1 MEDNIEIEIS
11 ETNRRNE
18 QIIINKKHKFN
29 FSFQRKDKSKIY
41 RCTEYKT
48 LNKCKSLIILNDKKE
63 VLKYESLHNHLEKEI
78 DVSISVAKHKIKEEI
93 KKNSIPM
100 DIKLKHIFN
109 AVSQEMGLICPEYST
124 IRSQIIRNINKQFPL
139 NIKSFDDIPIES
151 KYYKMKRNESFMII
165 KNTDLIIFQSPFQAY
180 LFSNYHKNIFT
191 DGTFYAAPKFSYQL
205 FITKTYVGEFN
216 MFYTTSISILK
227 NKKQSTYETL
237 FKEIKKNANKFRSN
251 TLITTINFHCD
262 FEQGISNA
270 AKKVFPN
277 INIKYCVWYYKR
289 SLEKQKNISC
299 YHEVKNNNDVYI
311 YYKAI
316 SNLPF
321 INPNYIFDIY
331 IIIKR
336 ICQKKMY
343 NNFLQFLEYFNKNYL
358 LKYNVNN
365 WNYYENIEHLT
376 NNASESY
383 NSYLNNIFPNKPLFY
398 KLIYI
403 LKEEENLSYNDY
415 QRRTKGN
422 WKKKQ
427 KIFSATDEIKILI
440 ENYKSKEINLFYNGC
455 NRNELIKLWKE
466 CLIDLND
473 ININLK

>member
-1 MEDNIEIEIS
+1 MGKDNIEIEIS
-11 ETNRRNE
+11 ETNRGNE

-100 DIKLKHIFN
+100 DIKPKHIFN
-109 AVSQEMGLICPEYST
+109 AVSQEMGLIS
-124 IRSQIIRNINKQFPL
+124 
-139 NIKSFDDIPIES
+139 
-151 KYYKMKRNESFMII
+151 
-165 KNTDLIIFQSPFQAY
+165 Y
-180 LFSNYHKNIFT
+180 LFSNYHKNIFA
-191 DGTFYAAPKFSYQL
+191 DGTFYAAPKFGYQL
-205 FITKTYVGEFN
+205 FISRTYVGEFN

-237 FKEIKKNANKFRSN
+237 FKEIEKNANKFRSN

-277 INIKYCVWYYKR
+277 INIKYCVWHYKR
-289 SLEKQKNISC
+289 SLEKQKNILC

-316 SNLPF
+316 SNLP
-321 INPNYIFDIY
+321 
-331 IIIKR
+331 
-336 ICQKKMY
+336 
-343 NNFLQFLEYFNKNYL
+343 
-358 LKYNVNN
+358 
-365 WNYYENIEHLT
+365 
-376 NNASESY
+376 
-383 NSYLNNIFPNKPLFY
+383 YLNNIFPNKPLFY

-440 ENYKSKEINLFYNGC
+440 ENYKSKEINLFYSGC

-473 ININLK
+473 ININLR

>member
-1 MEDNIEIEIS
+1 MKVNIEIEI
-11 ETNRRNE
+11 N
-18 QIIINKKHKFN
+18 
-29 FSFQRKDKSKIY
+29 KSKIY

-48 LNKCKSLIILNDKKE
+48 LNKCKSLIILNNKKE
-63 VLKYESLHNHLEKEI
+63 VLKNESLHNHLEKEI
-78 DVSISVAKHKIKEEI
+78 DVSISIAKHKIKEEI

-100 DIKLKHIFN
+100 DIKPKHIFN
-109 AVSQEMGLICPEYST
+109 AVSQEMGLLCPQYRT
-124 IRSQIIRNINKQFPL
+124 IRSQIIKNINKQFPP

-151 KYYKMKRNESFMII
+151 EYYKTKRNENFMIF

-180 LFSNYHKNIFT
+180 LFSNYHKNIFA

-205 FITKTYVGEFN
+205 FITRTYVEEFN

-270 AKKVFPN
+270 AKK
-277 INIKYCVWYYKR
+277 
-289 SLEKQKNISC
+289 
-299 YHEVKNNNDVYI
+299 
-311 YYKAI
+311 
-316 SNLPF
+316 
-321 INPNYIFDIY
+321 
-331 IIIKR
+331 
-336 ICQKKMY
+336 
-343 NNFLQFLEYFNKNYL
+343 
-358 LKYNVNN
+358 YNVNN

-383 NSYLNNIFPNKPLFY
+383 NSYLN
-398 KLIYI
+398 
-403 LKEEENLSYNDY
+403 KEEDLSYNDY

-466 CLIDLND
+466 CLIDLNN

>member
-1 MEDNIEIEIS
+1 MEDNIEIEI
-11 ETNRRNE
+11 N
-18 QIIINKKHKFN
+18 
-29 FSFQRKDKSKIY
+29 KSKIY

-100 DIKLKHIFN
+100 DIKPKHIFN
-109 AVSQEMGLICPEYST
+109 AVSQEMRLICPEYST
-124 IRSQIIRNINKQFPL
+124 IRSQIIRNINKQFPP

-151 KYYKMKRNESFMII
+151 EYYKTKRNENFMIF

-180 LFSNYHKNIFT
+180 LFSNYHKNIFA

-205 FITKTYVGEFN
+205 FITRTYVGEFN

-237 FKEIKKNANKFRSN
+237 FKEIKKNPNKFRSN

-262 FEQGISNA
+262 FEQGISNV

-277 INIKYCVWYYKR
+277 INIKYCVWHYKR
-289 SLEKQKNISC
+289 SLEKQKNILC
-299 YHEVKNNNDVYI
+299 YHEVKNNND
-311 YYKAI
+311 
-316 SNLPF
+316 
-321 INPNYIFDIY
+321 
-331 IIIKR
+331 
-336 ICQKKMY
+336 
-343 NNFLQFLEYFNKNYL
+343 
-358 LKYNVNN
+358 YNVNN

-422 WKKKQ
+422 
-427 KIFSATDEIKILI
+427 
-440 ENYKSKEINLFYNGC
+440 
-455 NRNELIKLWKE
+455 
-466 CLIDLND
+466 
-473 ININLK
+473 

>member
-11 ETNRRNE
+11 ETNRGNE

-100 DIKLKHIFN
+100 DIKPKHIFN

-124 IRSQIIRNINKQFPL
+124 IRSQIIRNINKQFPP
-139 NIKSFDDIPIES
+139 NIKGFDDIPIES
-151 KYYKMKRNESFMII
+151 EYYKMKRNENFMIF
-165 KNTDLIIFQSPFQAY
+165 KNTDLIIFQSPFQVY
-180 LFSNYHKNIFT
+180 LFSNYHKNIFA

-205 FITKTYVGEFN
+205 FITRTYVGEFN
-216 MFYTTSISILK
+216 MLYTTSISILK

-262 FEQGISNA
+262 FEQ
-270 AKKVFPN
+270 
-277 INIKYCVWYYKR
+277 
-289 SLEKQKNISC
+289 
-299 YHEVKNNNDVYI
+299 
-311 YYKAI
+311 
-316 SNLPF
+316 
-321 INPNYIFDIY
+321 
-331 IIIKR
+331 
-336 ICQKKMY
+336 
-343 NNFLQFLEYFNKNYL
+343 
-358 LKYNVNN
+358 
-365 WNYYENIEHLT
+365 EHLT

>member
-11 ETNRRNE
+11 ETNRGNE
-18 QIIINKKHKFN
+18 RIIINKKHKFN

-78 DVSISVAKHKIKEEI
+78 DVSISVAEHKIKEEI

-100 DIKLKHIFN
+100 DIKPKHIFN
-109 AVSQEMGLICPEYST
+109 AISQEMGLIYPEYST
-124 IRSQIIRNINKQFPL
+124 IRSQIIRNINKQFPP
-139 NIKSFDDIPIES
+139 NIKCFDDIPIES
-151 KYYKMKRNESFMII
+151 EYYKTKRNENFMIF

-180 LFSNYHKNIFT
+180 LFSNYHKNIFA

-205 FITKTYVGEFN
+205 FITRTYVGEFN

-227 NKKQSTYETL
+227 S
-237 FKEIKKNANKFRSN
+237 
-251 TLITTINFHCD
+251 
-262 FEQGISNA
+262 ISNA

-277 INIKYCVWYYKR
+277 INIKYCVWHYKR
-289 SLEKQKNISC
+289 SLEKQKNILC
-299 YHEVKNNNDVYI
+299 YHEVKNNNDY
-311 YYKAI
+311 
-316 SNLPF
+316 
-321 INPNYIFDIY
+321 
-331 IIIKR
+331 
-336 ICQKKMY
+336 
-343 NNFLQFLEYFNKNYL
+343 
-358 LKYNVNN
+358 
-365 WNYYENIEHLT
+365 LT

-415 QRRTKGN
+415 QRRAKGN

>member
-11 ETNRRNE
+11 ETNRGNE

-100 DIKLKHIFN
+100 DIKPKHIFN

-124 IRSQIIRNINKQFPL
+124 IRSQIIRNINKQFPP
-139 NIKSFDDIPIES
+139 NIKGFDDIPIES
-151 KYYKMKRNESFMII
+151 EYYKTKRNENFMIF

-180 LFSNYHKNIFT
+180 LFSNYHKNIFA

-205 FITKTYVGEFN
+205 FITRTYVGEFN
-216 MFYTTSISILK
+216 MLYTTSISILK

-277 INIKYCVWYYKR
+277 INIKYCVWHYKR
-289 SLEKQKNISC
+289 SLEKQKNILC
-299 YHEVKNNNDVYI
+299 YHEVKNNND
-311 YYKAI
+311 
-316 SNLPF
+316 NLS
-321 INPNYIFDIY
+321 
-331 IIIKR
+331 
-336 ICQKKMY
+336 KKKY

-440 ENYKSKEINLFYNGC
+440 ENYNSKEINLFYNGC

>member
-11 ETNRRNE
+11 ETNRGNE
-18 QIIINKKHKFN
+18 QIIINKKNKFN

-78 DVSISVAKHKIKEEI
+78 NV
-93 KKNSIPM
+93 
-100 DIKLKHIFN
+100 
-109 AVSQEMGLICPEYST
+109 T
-124 IRSQIIRNINKQFPL
+124 IRSQIIRNINKQFPP

-151 KYYKMKRNESFMII
+151 EYYKTKRNENFII
-165 KNTDLIIFQSPFQAY
+165 FKNTDLIIFQSPFQAY
-180 LFSNYHKNIFT
+180 LFSNYHKNIFA
-191 DGTFYAAPKFSYQL
+191 DGTFYAAPKFNYQ
-205 FITKTYVGEFN
+205 
-216 MFYTTSISILK
+216 
-227 NKKQSTYETL
+227 
-237 FKEIKKNANKFRSN
+237 SN

-270 AKKVFPN
+270 AKKVFPD
-277 INIKYCVWYYKR
+277 INIKYCVWHYKR
-289 SLEKQKNISC
+289 SLEKQKNILC
-299 YHEVKNNNDVYI
+299 YHEVKNNND
-311 YYKAI
+311 
-316 SNLPF
+316 
-321 INPNYIFDIY
+321 
-331 IIIKR
+331 
-336 ICQKKMY
+336 
-343 NNFLQFLEYFNKNYL
+343 
-358 LKYNVNN
+358 YNVNN

-376 NNASESY
+376 NNTSESY

-415 QRRTKGN
+415 QKRTKGN

-427 KIFSATDEIKILI
+427 KIFSTTDEIKILI
-440 ENYKSKEINLFYNGC
+440 ENYKSNEINLFYNGC

-473 ININLK
+473 ININFK

>member
-11 ETNRRNE
+11 ETNRGNE
-18 QIIINKKHKFN
+18 QIIINKKYKFN

-48 LNKCKSLIILNDKKE
+48 LNKCKSLIILNDKKK

-78 DVSISVAKHKIKEEI
+78 DVPISVAKHKIKEKI

-100 DIKLKHIFN
+100 DIKPKHIFN
-109 AVSQEMGLICPEYST
+109 AVSQEMGLICPEYNT
-124 IRSQIIRNINKQFPL
+124 IRSLIIRNINKQFPP

-151 KYYKMKRNESFMII
+151 KYYKTKRNENFMIF

-180 LFSNYHKNIFT
+180 LFSNYHKNIFA

-205 FITKTYVGEFN
+205 FITRTYVGEFN
-216 MFYTTSISILK
+216 M
-227 NKKQSTYETL
+227 
-237 FKEIKKNANKFRSN
+237 SN

-277 INIKYCVWYYKR
+277 INIKYCVWHYKR
-289 SLEKQKNISC
+289 SLEKQKNILC
-299 YHEVKNNNDVYI
+299 YHEVKNNND
-311 YYKAI
+311 
-316 SNLPF
+316 
-321 INPNYIFDIY
+321 
-331 IIIKR
+331 
-336 ICQKKMY
+336 Y
-343 NNFLQFLEYFNKNYL
+343 NNFQQFLEYFNKNYL

-383 NSYLNNIFPNKPLFY
+383 NSYLNNIFPNKHLFY

-403 LKEEENLSYNDY
+403 LKEENLSYNDY
-415 QRRTKGN
+415 
-422 WKKKQ
+422 
-427 KIFSATDEIKILI
+427 
-440 ENYKSKEINLFYNGC
+440 
-455 NRNELIKLWKE
+455 
-466 CLIDLND
+466 
-473 ININLK
+473 

>member
-1 MEDNIEIEIS
+1 MEDNIEIVIS
-11 ETNRRNE
+11 ETNRGNE
-18 QIIINKKHKFN
+18 QIIINKKYKFN

-100 DIKLKHIFN
+100 DIKPKHIFN
-109 AVSQEMGLICPEYST
+109 AVSQEMGLICPEYNT
-124 IRSQIIRNINKQFPL
+124 IRSQIIRNINKQFPP

-151 KYYKMKRNESFMII
+151 KYYKTKRNENFMIF

-180 LFSNYHKNIFT
+180 LFSNYHKNIFA
-191 DGTFYAAPKFSYQL
+191 D
-205 FITKTYVGEFN
+205 EFV
-216 MFYTTSISILK
+216 
-227 NKKQSTYETL
+227 KK
-237 FKEIKKNANKFRSN
+237 
-251 TLITTINFHCD
+251 
-262 FEQGISNA
+262 
-270 AKKVFPN
+270 
-277 INIKYCVWYYKR
+277 
-289 SLEKQKNISC
+289 
-299 YHEVKNNNDVYI
+299 
-311 YYKAI
+311 
-316 SNLPF
+316 
-321 INPNYIFDIY
+321 
-331 IIIKR
+331 
-336 ICQKKMY
+336 
-343 NNFLQFLEYFNKNYL
+343 
-358 LKYNVNN
+358 KYNVNN

-422 WKKKQ
+422 WKKKA
-427 KIFSATDEIKILI
+427 K
-440 ENYKSKEINLFYNGC
+440 
-455 NRNELIKLWKE
+455 
-466 CLIDLND
+466 
-473 ININLK
+473 NI

>member
-11 ETNRRNE
+11 ETNRGNE

-29 FSFQRKDKSKIY
+29 FSFQRIDKSKIY

-100 DIKLKHIFN
+100 NIKPKHIFN
-109 AVSQEMGLICPEYST
+109 AISQEMGLTCPEYST
-124 IRSQIIRNINKQFPL
+124 IRSQIIRNINKQFPP

-151 KYYKMKRNESFMII
+151 KYYKTKRNESFII
-165 KNTDLIIFQSPFQAY
+165 FKNTDLIIFQSPFQAY
-180 LFSNYHKNIFT
+180 LFSNYHKNIFE

-205 FITKTYVGEFN
+205 FITSTYVGEFN
-216 MFYTTSISILK
+216 M
-227 NKKQSTYETL
+227 
-237 FKEIKKNANKFRSN
+237 SN

-277 INIKYCVWYYKR
+277 INIKYCVWHYKR
-289 SLEKQKNISC
+289 SLEKQKNILC
-299 YHEVKNNNDVYI
+299 YHEVKNNND
-311 YYKAI
+311 
-316 SNLPF
+316 
-321 INPNYIFDIY
+321 
-331 IIIKR
+331 
-336 ICQKKMY
+336 
-343 NNFLQFLEYFNKNYL
+343 
-358 LKYNVNN
+358 YNVNN

-376 NNASESY
+376 NNASEFY

-403 LKEEENLSYNDY
+403 LKVLKEEENLSYNDY
-415 QRRTKGN
+415 QRRTKGT

-427 KIFSATDEIKILI
+427 KIFSVTDKIKILI
-440 ENYKSKEINLFYNGC
+440 ENYRSKEINLFYNGC

>member
-1 MEDNIEIEIS
+1 MEDNIEIEIIS
-11 ETNRRNE
+11 ETNRGNE
-18 QIIINKKHKFN
+18 QIIINKKYKFN

-100 DIKLKHIFN
+100 DIKPKHIFN
-109 AVSQEMGLICPEYST
+109 AVSQEIGLIYPK
-124 IRSQIIRNINKQFPL
+124 IIRNINKQFPP
-139 NIKSFDDIPIES
+139 NIKSFDDIPFES
-151 KYYKMKRNESFMII
+151 EYYKTKRNENFMIF

-191 DGTFYAAPKFSYQL
+191 DG
-205 FITKTYVGEFN
+205 I
-216 MFYTTSISILK
+216 
-227 NKKQSTYETL
+227 
-237 FKEIKKNANKFRSN
+237 SN
-251 TLITTINFHCD
+251 T
-262 FEQGISNA
+262 

-277 INIKYCVWYYKR
+277 INIKYCVWHYKR
-289 SLEKQKNISC
+289 SLEKQKNILC
-299 YHEVKNNNDVYI
+299 YHEVKNNN
-311 YYKAI
+311 
-316 SNLPF
+316 N
-321 INPNYIFDIY
+321 
-331 IIIKR
+331 
-336 ICQKKMY
+336 Y

-403 LKEEENLSYNDY
+403 SKEEENLSYNDY

-427 KIFSATDEIKILI
+427 KIFSATGEIKILI

>member
-11 ETNRRNE
+11 ETNRGNE

-41 RCTEYKT
+41 RCIEYKT

-78 DVSISVAKHKIKEEI
+78 DVSISVAKHRIKEEI

-100 DIKLKHIFN
+100 DIKPKHIFN
-109 AVSQEMGLICPEYST
+109 AVSQEMGLICPDYST
-124 IRSQIIRNINKQFPL
+124 IRSQIIRNINKQFPP

-151 KYYKMKRNESFMII
+151 EYYKTKRNENFMIF

-180 LFSNYHKNIFT
+180 LFSNYYKNIFA
-191 DGTFYAAPKFSYQL
+191 DGTFYAAPKFSYQ
-205 FITKTYVGEFN
+205 
-216 MFYTTSISILK
+216 
-227 NKKQSTYETL
+227 
-237 FKEIKKNANKFRSN
+237 SN
-251 TLITTINFHCD
+251 TLITTINFHYD

-289 SLEKQKNISC
+289 SLEKQKNILR
-299 YHEVKNNNDVYI
+299 YHEVKNNND
-311 YYKAI
+311 
-316 SNLPF
+316 
-321 INPNYIFDIY
+321 
-331 IIIKR
+331 
-336 ICQKKMY
+336 Y
-343 NNFLQFLEYFNKNYL
+343 NNFQQFLEYFNKNYL
-358 LKYNVNN
+358 PKYNVNN

-422 WKKKQ
+422 WKKEQ

>member
-1 MEDNIEIEIS
+1 
-11 ETNRRNE
+11 
-18 QIIINKKHKFN
+18 
-29 FSFQRKDKSKIY
+29 
-41 RCTEYKT
+41 
-48 LNKCKSLIILNDKKE
+48 
-63 VLKYESLHNHLEKEI
+63 
-78 DVSISVAKHKIKEEI
+78 
-93 KKNSIPM
+93 
-100 DIKLKHIFN
+100 
-109 AVSQEMGLICPEYST
+109 MGLICPEYST
-124 IRSQIIRNINKQFPL
+124 IRSQIIRNINKQFPP

-151 KYYKMKRNESFMII
+151 EYFKTKRNENFMIF

-180 LFSNYHKNIFT
+180 LFSNYHKNIFA

-205 FITKTYVGEFN
+205 FITRTYVGEFN

-262 FEQGISNA
+262 FEQEFV
-270 AKKVFPN
+270 KK
-277 INIKYCVWYYKR
+277 
-289 SLEKQKNISC
+289 
-299 YHEVKNNNDVYI
+299 
-311 YYKAI
+311 
-316 SNLPF
+316 
-321 INPNYIFDIY
+321 
-331 IIIKR
+331 
-336 ICQKKMY
+336 KKY

-427 KIFSATDEIKILI
+427 KIFSVTYEIKILI
-440 ENYKSKEINLFYNGC
+440 ENYKSKEINLIYNGC
-455 NRNELIKLWKE
+455 NRNELSYGK
-466 CLIDLND
+466 NV
-473 ININLK
+473 

>member
-78 DVSISVAKHKIKEEI
+78 DHKIKEEI

-100 DIKLKHIFN
+100 DIKPKHIFN

-124 IRSQIIRNINKQFPL
+124 IRSQIIRNINKQFPP
-139 NIKSFDDIPIES
+139 NIKSFDDILIES
-151 KYYKMKRNESFMII
+151 KYYKTKRNENFMIF

-180 LFSNYHKNIFT
+180 LFSNY
-191 DGTFYAAPKFSYQL
+191 G
-205 FITKTYVGEFN
+205 
-216 MFYTTSISILK
+216 
-227 NKKQSTYETL
+227 
-237 FKEIKKNANKFRSN
+237 RSN

-277 INIKYCVWYYKR
+277 INIKYCVWNYKR
-289 SLEKQKNISC
+289 SLEKQKNILC
-299 YHEVKNNNDVYI
+299 YHEVKNNND
-311 YYKAI
+311 
-316 SNLPF
+316 
-321 INPNYIFDIY
+321 
-331 IIIKR
+331 
-336 ICQKKMY
+336 
-343 NNFLQFLEYFNKNYL
+343 
-358 LKYNVNN
+358 YNVNN

-383 NSYLNNIFPNKPLFY
+383 NK
-398 KLIYI
+398 
-403 LKEEENLSYNDY
+403 EENLSYNDY
-415 QRRTKGN
+415 QRRTKGT

-455 NRNELIKLWKE
+455 NRNELVKLWKD

-473 ININLK
+473 ISINLK

>member
-1 MEDNIEIEIS
+1 MEDNIEIEMS
-11 ETNRRNE
+11 ETNRGNE
-18 QIIINKKHKFN
+18 RIIINKKHKFN
-29 FSFQRKDKSKIY
+29 ISIQRKDKSKIY

-78 DVSISVAKHKIKEEI
+78 DVSISVAEHKIKEEI

-100 DIKLKHIFN
+100 DIKPKHIFN
-109 AVSQEMGLICPEYST
+109 AVSQEMGLIYPEYST
-124 IRSQIIRNINKQFPL
+124 IRSQIIRNINKQFPP
-139 NIKSFDDIPIES
+139 NIKCFDDIPIES
-151 KYYKMKRNESFMII
+151 EYYKTKRNENFMIF

-180 LFSNYHKNIFT
+180 LFSNYHKNIFA

-205 FITKTYVGEFN
+205 FITRTYVGEFN

-227 NKKQSTYETL
+227 SKKQYTYETL

-262 FEQGISNA
+262 FEQ
-270 AKKVFPN
+270 
-277 INIKYCVWYYKR
+277 
-289 SLEKQKNISC
+289 
-299 YHEVKNNNDVYI
+299 
-311 YYKAI
+311 
-316 SNLPF
+316 
-321 INPNYIFDIY
+321 
-331 IIIKR
+331 
-336 ICQKKMY
+336 
-343 NNFLQFLEYFNKNYL
+343 EY
-358 LKYNVNN
+358 
-365 WNYYENIEHLT
+365 LT

>member
-11 ETNRRNE
+11 ETNRGNE

-63 VLKYESLHNHLEKEI
+63 EVLKYESLHNHLEKEI
-78 DVSISVAKHKIKEEI
+78 DVSISLAKHRIKEEI

-100 DIKLKHIFN
+100 DIKPKHIFN

-124 IRSQIIRNINKQFPL
+124 IRSQIIRNINKQFPP

-151 KYYKMKRNESFMII
+151 EYYKTKRNENFMIF

-180 LFSNYHKNIFT
+180 LFSNYHKNIFA

-205 FITKTYVGEFN
+205 FITRTYVGEFN
-216 MFYTTSISILK
+216 MFFTTSISILK

-237 FKEIKKNANKFRSN
+237 FKEIKKNENKFRSN

-277 INIKYCVWYYKR
+277 INIKYCVWHYKK
-289 SLEKQKNISC
+289 SLEKQKNILC

-336 ICQKKMY
+336 ICQKK
-343 NNFLQFLEYFNKNYL
+343 K
-358 LKYNVNN
+358 V
-365 WNYYENIEHLT
+365 
-376 NNASESY
+376 
-383 NSYLNNIFPNKPLFY
+383 
-398 KLIYI
+398 
-403 LKEEENLSYNDY
+403 
-415 QRRTKGN
+415 
-422 WKKKQ
+422 
-427 KIFSATDEIKILI
+427 
-440 ENYKSKEINLFYNGC
+440 
-455 NRNELIKLWKE
+455 
-466 CLIDLND
+466 
-473 ININLK
+473 

>member
-11 ETNRRNE
+11 ETNRGNE
-18 QIIINKKHKFN
+18 QIIINKKYKFN

-100 DIKLKHIFN
+100 DIKPKHIFN

-124 IRSQIIRNINKQFPL
+124 IRSQIIRNINKQFPP
-139 NIKSFDDIPIES
+139 NIKGFDDIPIES
-151 KYYKMKRNESFMII
+151 EYYKTKRNENFMIF

-180 LFSNYHKNIFT
+180 LFSNYHKNIFA
-191 DGTFYAAPKFSYQL
+191 DGTFYAAPKFSYQ
-205 FITKTYVGEFN
+205 
-216 MFYTTSISILK
+216 
-227 NKKQSTYETL
+227 
-237 FKEIKKNANKFRSN
+237 SN

-277 INIKYCVWYYKR
+277 INIKYCVWHYKI
-289 SLEKQKNISC
+289 SLEKQKNILC
-299 YHEVKNNNDVYI
+299 YHEVKNNND
-311 YYKAI
+311 
-316 SNLPF
+316 
-321 INPNYIFDIY
+321 
-331 IIIKR
+331 
-336 ICQKKMY
+336 Y

-358 LKYNVNN
+358 LMYNVNN

-466 CLIDLND
+466 CLIDLNN